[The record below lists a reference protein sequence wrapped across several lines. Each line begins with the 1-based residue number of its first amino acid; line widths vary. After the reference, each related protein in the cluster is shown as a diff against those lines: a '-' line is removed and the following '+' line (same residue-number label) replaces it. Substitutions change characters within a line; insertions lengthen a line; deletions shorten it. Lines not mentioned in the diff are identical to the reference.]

1 MHVIE
6 PREKWTDQ
14 RLDEAFW
21 NLKGEMNE
29 RFDGVDK
36 RFDKV
41 DARFDKLED
50 RFDKLTLGLLTASVM
65 IIVALIGLLAAAVF

>member
-1 MHVIE
+1 MTVIE
-6 PREKWTDQ
+6 PRKKWTDE

-36 RFDKV
+36 RFDK
-41 DARFDKLED
+41 LED
-50 RFDKLTLGLLTASVM
+50 RFDKLIFALFGTGGA
-65 IIVALIGLLAAAVF
+65 IIVALIGLLAVAAF